1 MFMSVINVLQCLN
14 YQLIYFCCLFLLAL
28 SLDMS
33 VNFWLNIGHC
43 RKLQCCSLLGSQLKT
58 GGI

>member
-1 MFMSVINVLQCLN
+1 MFMSVINNVLQCLN
-14 YQLIYFCCLFLLAL
+14 YQLIYFCFFLLAL

-33 VNFWLNIGHC
+33 GYFWLNIGHH
-43 RKLQCCSLLGSQLKT
+43 RKLQCCGLFGSQLKA